1 MNHTS
6 PTYKNAST
14 DHITDQSTTSR
25 STNTTEHY
33 SRSTNTSEEPR
44 TTATR
49 SKDSHRCI
57 TIRRWEPA
65 SSRLGAPLRVVDH
78 SVDLCKIVSVVGW
91 SVWC

>member
-14 DHITDQSTTSR
+14 NHTTDQSTTSR
-25 STNTTEHY
+25 TTNTTEHY

-49 SKDSHRCI
+49 STDSHRCI
-57 TIRRWEPA
+57 TIRRRVALGRAARPEIAHQSLPMILGLT
-65 SSRLGAPLRVVDH
+65 SR
-78 SVDLCKIVSVVGW
+78 GW
-91 SVWC
+91 FRC